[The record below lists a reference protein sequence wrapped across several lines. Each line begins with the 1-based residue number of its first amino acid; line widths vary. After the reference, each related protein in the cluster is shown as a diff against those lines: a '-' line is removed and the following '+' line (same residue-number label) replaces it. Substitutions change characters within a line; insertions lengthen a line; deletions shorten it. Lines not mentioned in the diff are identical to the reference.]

1 MKNRLY
7 LILVLLALSLSNIA
21 YASNDKKDVPME
33 RTNNRTKDTS
43 IGNLPICH
51 YDNGAL
57 HISFAMPEGKATLTV
72 THLDS
77 GEKNKETFLTYR
89 PYTTWIGSN
98 TGMYQIELDTTHGG
112 KYIGYLTID

>member
-1 MKNRLY
+1 MY
-7 LILVLLALSLSNIA
+7 
-21 YASNDKKDVPME
+21 
-33 RTNNRTKDTS
+33 
-43 IGNLPICH
+43 
-51 YDNGAL
+51 
-57 HISFAMPEGKATLTV
+57 ISFATPEGKATLTV

-89 PYTTWIGSN
+89 PYSTWIGSN